1 MFRAM
6 LILLVF
12 GACVSAPLLAS
23 AQNGLSSIV
32 DSVNRLDK
40 NFDAADRS
48 HDGLLSKDEAEA
60 GHVAFIAKNFDAI
73 DTSKRGLVSKDD
85 VHAYIR
91 RLLMHG
97 QPAPASAA
105 SSSGK

>member
-1 MFRAM
+1 MLRTM

-12 GACVSAPLLAS
+12 GACVSAPLLAY
-23 AQNGLSSIV
+23 AQNGVGSIAESV
-32 DSVNRLDK
+32 DRLDK

-48 HDGLLSKDEAEA
+48 HDGLLSKEEADA

-97 QPAPASAA
+97 QPASASSAT
-105 SSSGK
+105 SSGK

>member
-1 MFRAM
+1 M
-6 LILLVF
+6 LRTMLVLLVF

-23 AQNGLSSIV
+23 AQNGVGSIA
-32 DSVNRLDK
+32 DSVDRLDK

-85 VHAYIR
+85 VHAFIK

-97 QPAPASAA
+97 QPARA
-105 SSSGK
+105 SSATSGGQ

>member
-1 MFRAM
+1 MLRTM

-12 GACVSAPLLAS
+12 GACVSAPLLAY
-23 AQNGLSSIV
+23 AQNGVGSIAESV
-32 DSVNRLDK
+32 DRLDK

-48 HDGLLSKDEAEA
+48 HDGLLSKEEADA

-97 QPAPASAA
+97 QAAPASSAT
-105 SSSGK
+105 SSGK

>member
-1 MFRAM
+1 MLRTMF
-6 LILLVF
+6 ILLVF
-12 GACVSAPLLAS
+12 GACMSAPLLVH
-23 AQNGLSSIV
+23 AQNGLGNIV

-60 GHVAFIAKNFDAI
+60 GHVPFIAKNFDAI

-97 QPAPASAA
+97 QAAPAS
-105 SSSGK
+105 STTSSGK

>member
-1 MFRAM
+1 MFRTM

-12 GACVSAPLLAS
+12 GACVSAPLLAY
-23 AQNGLSSIV
+23 AQNGVGSIA
-32 DSVNRLDK
+32 DSVDRLDK

-48 HDGLLSKDEAEA
+48 HDGLLSKEEAEA

-97 QPAPASAA
+97 QPAPASSA

>member
-1 MFRAM
+1 MFRTM

-12 GACVSAPLLAS
+12 GACLSAPLRAS
-23 AQNGLSSIV
+23 AQNGVGSIA
-32 DSVNRLDK
+32 DSVDRLDR

-48 HDGLLSKDEAEA
+48 HDGLLSKEEAEA

-85 VHAYIR
+85 VHAYIKH
-91 RLLMHG
+91 LLMHG
-97 QPAPASAA
+97 QPARA
-105 SSSGK
+105 SSTASGGN

>member
-1 MFRAM
+1 MLRKL

-12 GACVSAPLLAS
+12 GACVSAPLPAA
-23 AQNGLSSIV
+23 AQSGLGSIV

-40 NFDAADRS
+40 NFDAADRN

-91 RLLMHG
+91 RLLMRG
-97 QPAPASAA
+97 QAAPASSAG
-105 SSSGK
+105 SSGE